1 MKKIGILGGLGP
13 ESTVSYYLYIIRKYH
28 ETHKDFAYPEIIIYS
43 LDFQKFIDAGYEIA
57 DEVKRTIGKLHA
69 AGADFVVAACNS
81 VHIVYDEVKNDLPI
95 PWVSI
100 IDATGEEIRKQG
112 MKKVGLLGTVFTMSR
127 GFYEKGL
134 SRMGI
139 ETGGPDAE
147 DMKNVN
153 GIIYGELVK
162 NEVRDESRIKVLK
175 IIDRLVKKGAEGI
188 ILGCTELPFLIKQ
201 SDTAAK
207 VFDTTAIHA
216 QRALD
221 LALGNID
228 I

>member
-13 ESTVSYYLYIIRKYH
+13 ESTVSYYLYIIHKYH

-43 LDFQKFIDAGYEIA
+43 LNFSEFIEAGYALPEKIKSA
-57 DEVKRTIGKLHA
+57 VLKLHA

-81 VHIVYDEVKNDLPI
+81 VHIVYDEIKDSLPV
-95 PWVSI
+95 PWISI
-100 IDATGEEIRKQG
+100 IDAAGEEI
-112 MKKVGLLGTVFTMSR
+112 KKCGLKKIGLLGTIFTMSK

-134 SRMGI
+134 ARMGI
-139 ETGGPDAE
+139 ETVVPDE
-147 DMKNVN
+147 RDMETVN

-162 NEVRDESRIKVLK
+162 NEVRDESRLGVLN

-188 ILGCTELPFLIKQ
+188 VLGCTELPFLIKQ
-201 SDTAAK
+201 SDTPVK

-216 QRALD
+216 QKALD
-221 LALGNID
+221 LATD
-228 I
+228 